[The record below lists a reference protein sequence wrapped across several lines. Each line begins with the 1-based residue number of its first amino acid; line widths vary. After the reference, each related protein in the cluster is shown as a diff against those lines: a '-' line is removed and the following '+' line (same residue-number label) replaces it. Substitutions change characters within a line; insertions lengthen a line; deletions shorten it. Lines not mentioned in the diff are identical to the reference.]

1 MNNFPDKVKWVKTA
15 DLHNCE
21 GNPVSFRW
29 FNAGTTKHSEAF
41 VISPF
46 GILVLALRQHT
57 NNNVWKDSEVLQ
69 RIRATVNLLTLERDC
84 ANTVS
89 ADPVSNKD
97 FARNGMEIYTKTL
110 QNKLDE
116 QSKVVEGLKIA
127 AQKRE
132 YAEQKNAVSAQLKTP
147 RSADSTNNIIE
158 SNDLSPPQKKRRL
171 KKKKVVSKQIE
182 SVLFIYA
189 YI

>member
-1 MNNFPDKVKWVKTA
+1 MEGFGGTA
-15 DLHNCE
+15 AH
-21 GNPVSFRW
+21 
-29 FNAGTTKHSEAF
+29 
-41 VISPF
+41 
-46 GILVLALRQHT
+46 
-57 NNNVWKDSEVLQ
+57 
-69 RIRATVNLLTLERDC
+69 IRATVNLLTLERDC

-97 FARNGMEIYTKTL
+97 FARMEIYTKTL

-147 RSADSTNNIIE
+147 RSAESTNNIIE

-171 KKKKVVSKQIE
+171 KEKKVVSKQIE

-189 YI
+189 YM

>member
-1 MNNFPDKVKWVKTA
+1 M
-15 DLHNCE
+15 
-21 GNPVSFRW
+21 
-29 FNAGTTKHSEAF
+29 
-41 VISPF
+41 
-46 GILVLALRQHT
+46 
-57 NNNVWKDSEVLQ
+57 
-69 RIRATVNLLTLERDC
+69 NLLTLERDC

-97 FARNGMEIYTKTL
+97 FARMEIYTNTL

-147 RSADSTNNIIE
+147 RSAESTNNIIE

-171 KKKKVVSKQIE
+171 KEKKIVSKQIE